1 MAKDKIIT
9 FSVEEQLKAKAFC
22 ECIDGNAL
30 AFMVKHMLS
39 EHFQEFQPYIIKLG
53 GENK

>member
-1 MAKDKIIT
+1 MAKDKTIT
-9 FSVEEQLKAKAFC
+9 YTVEEQLKARAFC
-22 ECIDGNAL
+22 ENIDGNAL

-53 GENK
+53 GKNK

>member
-1 MAKDKIIT
+1 MTKDKTIT
-9 FSVEEQLKAKAFC
+9 YSVEEQLKAKAFC
-22 ECIDGNAL
+22 ESINGNAL

-39 EHFQEFQPYIIKLG
+39 EHFQEFQPYLIKLG